1 MTREE
6 FLSLKEELTNVVVEY
21 EVLKRKSSFLN
32 NSYIL
37 QFKEELEKQ
46 RYLLYENEYLSKAI
60 AKQGEKEN
68 LEDIKK
74 YLEEAKKE
82 FEVQIQTF
90 HQQVHQAEEME
101 KRCSHYHAKDIENL
115 DREFIEYCKL
125 YHPALKAHST
135 ENELNLYNVLVT
147 VYRLG
152 NIAGFKALMSE
163 NRDVFTSQMVTE
175 EEYDRIAKYYLQS
188 LQNLSGLLN
197 NLKNSFPLNKEQI
210 FIDDEAYTKEYMYL
224 REKNYAAREMN
235 ASLHKDFLLNF
246 SFDFEL

>member
-21 EVLKRKSSFLN
+21 EILQRKSSFLN

-46 RYLLYENEYLSKAI
+46 RYLLFENDYLTKAI
-60 AKQGEKEN
+60 AKQGEKEDI
-68 LEDIKK
+68 EEIKK
-74 YLEEAKKE
+74 YLDDCKRE
-82 FEVQIQTF
+82 FAVQIQAF
-90 HQQVHQAEEME
+90 HQQVQQAEEME

-115 DREFIEYCKL
+115 DRDFIEYCKL
-125 YHPALKAHST
+125 YHPVIKAHTT
-135 ENELNLYNVLVT
+135 ENERNLYNVLVV

-152 NIAGFKALMSE
+152 NIAGFKALLNE
-163 NRDVFTSQMVTE
+163 NKDVFTSQAVTE
-175 EEYDRIAKYYLQS
+175 EEYDVIAKFYLQS
-188 LQNLSGLLN
+188 LQNLKGLLYE
-197 NLKNSFPLNKEQI
+197 LKNSFPLNKEII
-210 FIDDEAYTKEYMYL
+210 FSDDEAFTKEYMYL

-235 ASLHKDFLLNF
+235 KSLHKDFILNF